1 MKALTLTQPWATLVA
16 LGAKRIE
23 TRTWHTKYTGPIA
36 IHAAKG
42 FPKWAQETCWRDPF
56 DEVLR
61 GLLGDGTWK
70 CIDPKL
76 LPTAA
81 VIATANL
88 DSCRS
93 TSDVAGE
100 ISEQERA
107 FGDYSAGRYAWSLSD
122 VKVFYPPILAK
133 GAQGLW
139 RWENPFA

>member
-23 TRTWHTKYTGPIA
+23 TRSWRTNYTGPIA

-42 FPKWAQETCWRDPF
+42 FPTWAKETCWRDPF

-70 CIDPKL
+70 CIDPKT
-76 LPTAA
+76 LPTGC

-88 DSCRS
+88 DGCRF
-93 TSDVAGE
+93 TQDVVNQ
-100 ISEQERA
+100 ISGQERG
-107 FGDYSAGRYAWSLSD
+107 FGDYGHGRFAWFLSD
-122 VKVFYPPILAK
+122 IKVFYPPILAK
-133 GAQGLW
+133 GALGLW
-139 RWENPFA
+139 EWETPKP